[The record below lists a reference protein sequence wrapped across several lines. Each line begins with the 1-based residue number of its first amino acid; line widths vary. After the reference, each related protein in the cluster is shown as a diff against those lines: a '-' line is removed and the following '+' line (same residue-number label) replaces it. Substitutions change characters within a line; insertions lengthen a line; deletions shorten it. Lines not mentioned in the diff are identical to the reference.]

1 MTAER
6 PAPDCPPDDDLRVL
20 ILAAAQGPRPGV
32 EYPRALQPLGDRPII
47 DYVLDLARRLARPE
61 HILIVVGYQH
71 EAIER
76 HLGPQYRYVLQEEVR
91 GTGHAALQA
100 RPHLEGYDGD
110 LLILYGDT
118 PLFRLSSLKGMLTRH
133 RLKGADLTLLAG
145 TTEEPL
151 PYGRVVR
158 DAAGAVV
165 DVVEEAYADEETRGI
180 RELNL
185 GAYVAHAPRLFAAL
199 GSLDCAERRDE
210 FPLTDVVRCL
220 AEAGARVEAY
230 RSADE
235 DEFLGINTPEDL
247 EAAELILQKRILR
260 PRRIEEENIIQFG
273 TGGWRAVIGEGF
285 TLHNV
290 RRLSQALAGRLLR
303 TGKEE
308 SGVLIGYDRRFLSN
322 SAAEA
327 AAEVFA
333 GNNVPVTLLPEP
345 APTPLV
351 TYATAQ
357 MRAAYGLAFTASHNP
372 PEWNGLKVFKEDGS
386 LLLDDET
393 GAIEAEANALTD
405 SDVVK
410 VELPLAQG
418 AGLVHYRDFTNEYVD
433 AVERFVDMEA
443 IRGAGLRVAV
453 DPMYGVGEVTINY
466 VLTEARCRVVSIHGR
481 HDPLFGGRSP
491 APDIE
496 ALGLLVHEVRD
507 GRFDLGLATDGDA
520 DRIAIVDERGRYV
533 PVNDLLLLLYWYLH
547 EERGERGPVVRN
559 LATTHMLDRLAHQFG
574 EACIEVPVG
583 FKHVAEAMK
592 AHGAI
597 LGGESSGGLTIRG
610 HILGKDGILAAA
622 LIVEM
627 LATTGRTISVLLED
641 LFRRVG
647 RLYMAEANLP
657 ATPEMKVLFPR
668 HLQQR
673 PVRHVGP
680 YAVREVLTIDGTK
693 FVLEG
698 DRWVLLRFSGTEPL
712 LRLFAEA
719 ESPEAAQA
727 LLAEGQRLLPM

>member
-1 MTAER
+1 MRQAHQRPRPIQEDMTAER
-6 PAPDCPPDDDLRVL
+6 PAPTAPDDDLRVL
-20 ILAAAQGPRPGV
+20 ILAAAQGPRPV
-32 EYPRALQPLGDRPII
+32 EYPRALQPLGDRRSSITSWTSPAAWPPRAHP
-47 DYVLDLARRLARPE
+47 DRRRLPARGDRAAP
-61 HILIVVGYQH
+61 
-71 EAIER
+71 
-76 HLGPQYRYVLQEEVR
+76 GPQYRYVLQEEVR
-91 GTGHAALQA
+91 GTGTP
-100 RPHLEGYDGD
+100 RSGPHLEGYDGD
-110 LLILYGDT
+110 LLVLYGDT

-185 GAYVAHAPRLFAAL
+185 GAYVAHAPRLFGAL
-199 GSLDCAERRDE
+199 SSLDCAARRDE

-303 TGKEE
+303 TGEE
-308 SGVLIGYDRRFLSN
+308 ERGVLIGYDRRFLSN

-372 PEWNGLKVFKEDGS
+372 
-386 LLLDDET
+386 
-393 GAIEAEANALTD
+393 
-405 SDVVK
+405 
-410 VELPLAQG
+410 
-418 AGLVHYRDFTNEYVD
+418 R
-433 AVERFVDMEA
+433 
-443 IRGAGLRVAV
+443 
-453 DPMYGVGEVTINY
+453 
-466 VLTEARCRVVSIHGR
+466 
-481 HDPLFGGRSP
+481 
-491 APDIE
+491 
-496 ALGLLVHEVRD
+496 
-507 GRFDLGLATDGDA
+507 
-520 DRIAIVDERGRYV
+520 
-533 PVNDLLLLLYWYLH
+533 
-547 EERGERGPVVRN
+547 
-559 LATTHMLDRLAHQFG
+559 
-574 EACIEVPVG
+574 
-583 FKHVAEAMK
+583 
-592 AHGAI
+592 
-597 LGGESSGGLTIRG
+597 
-610 HILGKDGILAAA
+610 
-622 LIVEM
+622 
-627 LATTGRTISVLLED
+627 
-641 LFRRVG
+641 
-647 RLYMAEANLP
+647 
-657 ATPEMKVLFPR
+657 
-668 HLQQR
+668 
-673 PVRHVGP
+673 
-680 YAVREVLTIDGTK
+680 
-693 FVLEG
+693 
-698 DRWVLLRFSGTEPL
+698 SGT
-712 LRLFAEA
+712 
-719 ESPEAAQA
+719 
-727 LLAEGQRLLPM
+727 G